1 MLSIVL
7 DTSKG
12 PEMLAITKMKNN
24 LSHLLICLQLVC
36 VSGETVYCVRTLALE
51 LGKPRLE

>member
-1 MLSIVL
+1 
-7 DTSKG
+7 
-12 PEMLAITKMKNN
+12 MLAITKMKNN